1 LWFAEHPSDNTVI
14 GHDIVKQN
22 FSIDSPIAGGIM
34 EHHERLDLKKKNT
47 GESLWEFYNLVTGDI
62 TYHAAP
68 LNHRVDKERL
78 FRAAMIDAGPKT
90 T

>member
-1 LWFAEHPSDNTVI
+1 
-14 GHDIVKQN
+14 
-22 FSIDSPIAGGIM
+22 M

-68 LNHRVDKERL
+68 LNHRVDMERL
-78 FRAAMIDAGPKT
+78 FRAAMIDVGLQT

>member
-1 LWFAEHPSDNTVI
+1 
-14 GHDIVKQN
+14 
-22 FSIDSPIAGGIM
+22 M

-62 TYHAAP
+62 TYHTAP
-68 LNHRVDKERL
+68 LNHRVDMERL
-78 FRAAMIDAGPKT
+78 FRAAMIDVGPQT